1 MKSST
6 RKKSALF
13 GGVAALA
20 ALGVAIG
27 VSSGLNSPHEA
38 VASDI
43 PSPEAQLKVLSQPK
57 TAADKLPAFLAE
69 SLKNSG
75 LSPKTVRFIGE
86 DQENKFWVST
96 HGDIGI
102 CLLTEAKFD
111 GGAGGISCGDAQHL
125 TETGIGLV
133 SYFSDGKTEKAV
145 QAHLIP
151 DGYASQA
158 RTLNKA
164 TVGENLILG
173 NPAVNGEETVVLAP
187 EASLRSSKSLPTLK
201 ISDIEVSEAP

>member
-1 MKSST
+1 MNNST
-6 RKKSALF
+6 RKKPMIF
-13 GGVAALA
+13 GGIGALA
-20 ALGVAIG
+20 VLGIAIG
-27 VSSGLNSPHEA
+27 VSAGLNNANQA

-43 PSPEAQLKVLSQPK
+43 PSPEDQLKVLSEPE
-57 TAADKLPAFLAE
+57 TAVDKLPSFLAE

-75 LSPKTVRFIGE
+75 LSPKAARFIGE
-86 DQENKFWVST
+86 DKENRFWVST

-158 RTLNKA
+158 RTLNRV

-173 NPAVNGEETVVLAP
+173 NPTVNGEETVVLAP
-187 EASLRSSKSLPTLK
+187 DANLRSTKALPTLQ
-201 ISDIEVSEAP
+201 IPDIEVSEAP